1 MTTKEKIIALIIGIS
16 VLFLVNLPIFYFYL
30 FPKDNLVFLGR
41 RIVNSQDTYTYVSFI
56 EEAKQG
62 KIIFDNLYTTQAQ
75 IPSLIRP
82 SYIVIGKFASIFN
95 ISSTSAYHLSRLLLS
110 IPLLIVLYKFL
121 SLFFETSKKR
131 LIAFTILLTSSGLGF
146 ILGGLIPGST
156 DLWIPEA
163 NTFLSLAE
171 SPHFILSQILM
182 IEGFLLFLRFL
193 EKKKL
198 IYIFTST
205 VLFLFLSFEHPYNMF
220 IIAPIIFLTSFF
232 SNQKLFK
239 SAFFASIS
247 SFGIIYQIWQAIANP
262 ILKSWQVKLIS
273 PSPTAY
279 LAGFGFLIPFSII
292 GAEDFI
298 RQNSIKH
305 KFILIWLFVTAVMIY
320 APLDFQRRMIEGI
333 HIPLVILTT
342 TGLFTVAGRF
352 KKQIRLLILYGTI
365 FILSLSSFYIIFND
379 LNTIGKDSSQN
390 YYYYISKSESEG
402 ITWLKNNTNESD
414 GILSNW
420 FFGNIIPGIT
430 GRKVYLGHKAQSGN
444 FDQKVELLNSFLL
457 NENIVTSV
465 EFLKQNNINYIFIG
479 NFDPLLSYGFKP
491 DSKPFLKKVYSKG
504 GVLIY
509 KVKYNSP

>member
-1 MTTKEKIIALIIGIS
+1 MKTKEKIIALIIGVS

-41 RIVNSQDTYTYVSFI
+41 RIINSQDTYTYVSFI

-62 KIIFDNLYTTQAQ
+62 KILLDNLYTTQPQ

-82 SYIVIGKFASIFN
+82 SYLVIGKFASILN
-95 ISSTSAYHLSRLLLS
+95 LSSIAAYHLARLLLS

-121 SLFFETSKKR
+121 SLFFETSRKR
-131 LIAFTILLTSSGLGF
+131 LIAFTILITSSGLGF
-146 ILGGLIPGST
+146 ILSGIIPSSS

-163 NTFLSLAE
+163 NTFLSMAE
-171 SPHFILSQILM
+171 SPHFIFSQILM
-182 IEGFLLFLRFL
+182 VTGFFLFIRFL

-198 IYIFTST
+198 IYIFIST
-205 VLFLFLSFEHPYNMF
+205 ILFLILSFEHPYNMF
-220 IIAPIIFLTSFF
+220 IIWPIIFLTSFF

-239 SAFFASIS
+239 SAFFASVS

-279 LAGFGFLIPFSII
+279 LAGFGLLIPFSII
-292 GAEDFI
+292 GMENFI
-298 RQNSIKH
+298 KQNSIKH
-305 KFILIWLFVTAVMIY
+305 KFILIWLFVTATMIY
-320 APLDFQRRMIEGI
+320 APVEFQRRMIEGI
-333 HIPLVILTT
+333 HIPLVILATS
-342 TGLFTVAGRF
+342 GLFTVTERF
-352 KKQIRLLILYGTI
+352 KKQIQLLILYGTL

-379 LNTIGKDSSQN
+379 LNTIGKDSIKS
-390 YYYYISKSESEG
+390 YYYYISKPESEG
-402 ITWLKNNTNESD
+402 INWLKNNTNQNE

-430 GRKVYLGHKAQSGN
+430 GRRVYLGHKAQSGN
-444 FDQKVELLNSFLL
+444 FDQKIELLNSFLL
-457 NENIVTSV
+457 SEDVTKSID
-465 EFLKQNNINYIFIG
+465 FLKQNNIKYIFVG
-479 NFDPLLSYGFKP
+479 NFDSMLSYGFKP
-491 DSKPFLKKVYSKG
+491 DNKPFLKKVYSKD

-509 KVKYNSP
+509 KVILNY